1 MLAKT
6 LWSEIFWGKLP
17 SGEVESLSPLPQW
30 PNKEKEV
37 VVIQRQHRNKEK
49 AKEIEKEDNDADR
62 SDKFDDEVDEEMD
75 LDVPLGLGI
84 ITHLGYG
91 ILMLF
96 GYLND
101 FLRYL
106 GVFEDYTATEKGHK
120 GYVSLYLGFEH
131 FYKRNMYRRQG
142 DCSNRPISSV
152 PGAEITLMDRVT
164 HDNMWHFEF
173 TGRTSQGINLGSYNY
188 LGFAENAGPCAAA
201 AEKVVRLRGIGTCTT
216 RMELGTI
223 DIHCELEKTVA
234 RFLRVE
240 DAITF
245 GMGFATNSLNLPTL
259 VGKGCLILSDQLNHA
274 SLILGSRLSGAVIR
288 VFQHNDMKDLEKKLN
303 DAVVYGQPR
312 SHRPWRKILVVV
324 EGVYSME
331 GTIVNLPEVIRLKNK
346 YKAYLYLD
354 EAHSIG
360 ALGPAGR
367 GVVDHWGCN
376 PKDVDVLMGTFTKSF
391 GAAGGYIAG
400 SKKLICY
407 LRTASYSACYGASMS
422 APVARQI
429 IEVMKVIMGEDGTS
443 EGQRRIKQLANN
455 TRYFRHKLREMG
467 FVIYGD
473 KCSPVVPM
481 LLFLPAKTVAFSR
494 MAMEQDLAL
503 VPVGFPATALNKCRV
518 RFCMSAAH
526 TKEMIDKTLN
536 ACDKIGDTIGA
547 KYFIQP
553 LPKSKV
559 EFQEF

>member
-17 SGEVESLSPLPQW
+17 PNGVENSVGVPPNGLENSMSLPTKLETNGKPL
-30 PNKEKEV
+30 V
-37 VVIQRQHRNKEK
+37 VVE
-49 AKEIEKEDNDADR
+49 ADCANY
-62 SDKFDDEVDEEMD
+62 DEDDEDEVID

-106 GVFEDYTATEKGHK
+106 GVFKDFTATEKGHK

-131 FYKRNMYRRQG
+131 FYKRNMYRRQN

-152 PGAEITLMDRVT
+152 PGAEITLMDRIT

-173 TGRTSQGINLGSYNY
+173 TGKTSQAINMGSYNY
-188 LGFAENAGPCAAA
+188 LGFAENKGPCTTAV
-201 AEKVVRLRGIGTCTT
+201 EKTTDLLGHGTCTS
-216 RMELGTI
+216 RLELGTS
-223 DIHCELEKTVA
+223 DVHCELEKTVA

-245 GMGFATNSLNLPTL
+245 GMGFATNSLNLPSL
-259 VGKGCLILSDQLNHA
+259 VSKGCLILSDQLNHA

-288 VFQHNDMKDLEKKLN
+288 VFQHNDMRDLERKLR
-303 DAVVYGQPR
+303 DAIVVGQPR
-312 SHRPWRKILVVV
+312 SHRPWKKILVVV

-331 GTIVNLPEVIRLKNK
+331 GTIINLPEVIRLKNK

-360 ALGPAGR
+360 ALGPSGR

-400 SKKLICY
+400 SKKLIQHI
-407 LRTASYSACYGASMS
+407 RITSYAACYGASMS
-422 APVARQI
+422 PPVARQI
-429 IEVMKVIMGEDGTS
+429 IEVMKIIMGEDGTN
-443 EGQRRIKQLANN
+443 EGQRRIKQLASN

-467 FVIYGD
+467 FVIYGHMS
-473 KCSPVVPM
+473 SPVVPM
-481 LLFLPAKTVAFSR
+481 LLFLPGKTVAFAR
-494 MAMEQDLAL
+494 MAIEQDLAL

-526 TKEMIDKTLN
+526 TKEMIDKCLN
-536 ACDKIGDTIGA
+536 VCDKIGETIGA

-553 LPKSKV
+553 PPKSIV
-559 EFQEF
+559 AFEDH